1 MIHTEGGAPIMAQDY
16 HDSGPGNG
24 FLIFLVIF
32 VALGG
37 IVWYILHKD
46 APAVS
51 EGRIYIGMRVDSA
64 KCGALDSFI
73 ETRYYAVESYA
84 DSNRH
89 SVFEVKRD
97 LNQREWKS
105 LNIVR

>member
-16 HDSGPGNG
+16 HGSGPGNG

-64 KCGALDSFI
+64 KRGALDSFI

-84 DSNRH
+84 DTNRH

>member
-1 MIHTEGGAPIMAQDY
+1 
-16 HDSGPGNG
+16 
-24 FLIFLVIF
+24 
-32 VALGG
+32 
-37 IVWYILHKD
+37 
-46 APAVS
+46 
-51 EGRIYIGMRVDSA
+51 MRVDSA
-64 KCGALDSFI
+64 KRGALDSFI